1 MNERM
6 YTIHSNILINP
17 GTLVQYR
24 PSLMEVASASLPPS
38 TASANDQEKPYFGI
52 FGLWKILT
60 IPRDA
65 IVLKPA

>member
-1 MNERM
+1 M

-24 PSLMEVASASLPPS
+24 PSLMASASLPPS

-65 IVLKPA
+65 ILLKSA